1 MIDVIKKVVFF
12 AGLLFALAAPAT
24 YAENTFRIADIRIEG
39 LQRVSSGS
47 VFAALPV
54 NTGDDI
60 DISQLQDLTRTLFRT
75 GYFDDIQ
82 INRDHDVLVI
92 KVVERPTVAEISIS
106 KATKLLKQKTML

>member
-12 AGLLFALAAPAT
+12 AGLLFALAAPAA

-75 GYFDDIQ
+75 GILTTF
-82 INRDHDVLVI
+82 
-92 KVVERPTVAEISIS
+92 KSIAITMCWLLKWWS
-106 KATKLLKQKTML
+106 ALQWRKSVFPATKLLKQKT